1 MTNRNTQDIIK
12 YFRSFLQKQR
22 NRVRWVIMDMSN
34 LFRKVVQAVFPNAVI
49 ICDRFHIVRM
59 VL

>member
-1 MTNRNTQDIIK
+1 
-12 YFRSFLQKQR
+12 
-22 NRVRWVIMDMSN
+22 MDMSN